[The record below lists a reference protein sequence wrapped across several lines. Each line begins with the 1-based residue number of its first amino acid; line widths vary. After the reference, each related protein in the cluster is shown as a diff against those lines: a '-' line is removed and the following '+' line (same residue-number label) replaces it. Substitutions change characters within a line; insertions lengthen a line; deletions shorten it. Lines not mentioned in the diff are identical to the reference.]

1 MDNTISFYKQ
11 CVKKLLCQYEDLKDG
26 DSQIELI
33 FDDERMR
40 YMAVWVG
47 WYKYKRIHECA
58 VHIDIVAGNSAVVG
72 DSHRIIIQRN
82 DTEDSIVAQLVEM
95 GISQNNI
102 SLSFIHPAHRG
113 YAEQE
118 GDVVAAITS

>member
-1 MDNTISFYKQ
+1 MDSIIIFYKQ
-11 CVKKLLCQYEDLKDG
+11 CVKKLLCQYEYLKDG

-47 WYKYKRIHECA
+47 WYKYKRTHQCA
-58 VHIDIVAGNSAVVG
+58 VHIDIVVGDSAVVG

-113 YAEQE
+113 YVEQE

>member
-1 MDNTISFYKQ
+1 MDSIISFYKQ
-11 CVKKLLCQYEDLKDG
+11 CVKKLLCQYEYLKDG

-47 WYKYKRIHECA
+47 WYKYKRIHQCA
-58 VHIDIVAGNSAVVG
+58 VHIDIVVGDSAVG

-102 SLSFIHPAHRG
+102 SLSFIHPIHGG
-113 YAEQE
+113 YVEQE